1 MTAAPALRV
10 RVWVTD
16 VWDTVELRLAPE
28 STVAGLKAAALARA
42 TGRSPEDP
50 AEHVVKYRGATVSDE
65 GATLA
70 RLGVPDG
77 APFIVLPARRQP
89 VR

>member
-1 MTAAPALRV
+1 V
-10 RVWVTD
+10 SVTE
-16 VWDTVELRLAPE
+16 VWDTVELTLASDATIE
-28 STVAGLKAAALARA
+28 DLKRAALAEA
-42 TGRSPEDP
+42 TGGTRDP
-50 AEHVVKYRGATVSDE
+50 ASYVVKYRGGLVVDE
-65 GATLA
+65 TQTLA